1 MKTNLALVLV
11 VLALSVRAQMPPEGT
26 TMRTTLR
33 ITLSSS
39 LCSAVKSRESRHA
52 DCRNPIG
59 VVYNENDDAWTA
71 CLTAPPCTW
80 TWTSTDR
87 TALNPKITPFSLR
100 LGPTIGRTPC
110 RRATASN
117 PWNLDVTFTR
127 AGTDRPALKLEI
139 DGPPVYYMRV
149 VQPVDRGDVQCGE
162 KRKLFSEVSDVQ
174 FAAEDLRL
182 QVYKKKAAYCGVIVD
197 HLLRKGGDVSIGPNE
212 LAPAVMNQGLEGKL
226 CYAPTLVDPEIVK
239 ASFRKN
245 KPAFTVKVVK

>member
-1 MKTNLALVLV
+1 MKTTLALVLV
-11 VLALSVRAQMPPEGT
+11 VLAMSAHAQMPPEGT
-26 TMRTTLR
+26 TVR

-39 LCSAVKSRESRHA
+39 LCSAVISSERSHPNCRH
-52 DCRNPIG
+52 PID
-59 VVYNENDDAWTA
+59 VVYNENDVAIDKA

-80 TWTSTDR
+80 TWTVR

-100 LGPTIGRTPC
+100 LGPNIGRTPC

-127 AGTDRPALKLEI
+127 AGTDRPAFKFEI
-139 DGPPVYYMRV
+139 AGPPVYYMRV

-162 KRKLFSEVSDVQ
+162 KRTLPWTVSDVQ
-174 FAAEDLRL
+174 FGTEDLRL
-182 QVYKKKAAYCGVIVD
+182 QVYKEKAAYCGVIVD

-212 LAPAVMNQGLEGKL
+212 LAPAVMNQGLGGKL

-239 ASFRKN
+239 ESFRKN

>member
-11 VLALSVRAQMPPEGT
+11 LLALSARAQMPPEGT
-26 TMRTTLR
+26 TVH
-33 ITLSSS
+33 ITLSSD
-39 LCSAVKSRESRHA
+39 LCRAVKSRESRDP
-52 DCRNPIG
+52 DCRHPID
-59 VVYNENDDAWTA
+59 VVYNENDVGGMA

-80 TWTSTDR
+80 TWTVR

-100 LGPTIGRTPC
+100 LGPNIGRTRC

-117 PWNLDVTFTR
+117 LWNLDVTFTR
-127 AGTDRPALKLEI
+127 AGADHPALKFDI

-149 VQPVDRGDVQCGE
+149 VQPVDRGDVQCRE
-162 KRKLFSEVSDVQ
+162 KRLLSSTVSDVQ
-174 FAAEDLRL
+174 FADEDLRL
-182 QVYKKKAAYCGVIVD
+182 QVYKKKAAYCGVVVD
-197 HLLRKGGDVSIGPNE
+197 ELLRKGGDVSIGPNE
-212 LAPAVMNQGLEGKL
+212 LAPAVMNQGLGGKL